1 MYISAASRLPP
12 PVLHVDSIKTDPSR
26 AGVTAANERQINLDH
41 TLSRGGPNACMHV
54 HLYSPRRTPNFGAH
68 TYGSVGARGRAS

>member
-41 TLSRGGPNACMHV
+41 TLSRGALMHACMYTCTVQDVPLILV
-54 HLYSPRRTPNFGAH
+54 HTRTA
-68 TYGSVGARGRAS
+68 V